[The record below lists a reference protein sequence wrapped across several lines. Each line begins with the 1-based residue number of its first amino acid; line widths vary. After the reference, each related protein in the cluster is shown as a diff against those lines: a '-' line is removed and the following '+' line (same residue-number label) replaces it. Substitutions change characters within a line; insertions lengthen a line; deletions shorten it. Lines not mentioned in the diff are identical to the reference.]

1 MSHIIKC
8 CVTGDCFYDSQNS
21 FIMCD
26 VFYTSMC
33 VVFITLICYTDKFSR
48 KQPAIPIKEGC
59 VATTEA
65 MEVAA
70 CFGW

>member
-1 MSHIIKC
+1 
-8 CVTGDCFYDSQNS
+8 
-21 FIMCD
+21 MCD
-26 VFYTSMC
+26 VFYTSIC
-33 VVFITLICYTDKFSR
+33 VVFITLTCYTDKFSR

-70 CFGW
+70 CFGR

>member
-1 MSHIIKC
+1 MTHRIHL
-8 CVTGDCFYDSQNS
+8 CVMY
-21 FIMCD
+21 
-26 VFYTSMC
+26 FYTSIC
-33 VVFITLICYTDKFSR
+33 VVFITLSCYTDKFSR

-70 CFGW
+70 CLAGNY